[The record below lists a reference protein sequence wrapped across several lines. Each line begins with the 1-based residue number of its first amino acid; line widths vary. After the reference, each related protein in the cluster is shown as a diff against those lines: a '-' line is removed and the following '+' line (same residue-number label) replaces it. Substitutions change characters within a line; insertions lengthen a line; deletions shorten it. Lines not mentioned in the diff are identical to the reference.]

1 MLAHRMPK
9 ILRELGVR
17 PIINASGTLTALGG
31 SVIHNQVLHAWREA
45 SEVFLDMKELHARAG
60 KFIARLVGAETAYV
74 TCGTAASLVMSV
86 AACMTRGET
95 NKMARLPKSE
105 GMRNEVVV
113 QRLHRNE
120 FEHTIELTGARIIE
134 IGDEQTTTRRDLS
147 NAISERTAAVVYF
160 AFDPQQGVLPLEH
173 VLEVSHRQGVSVI
186 VDAAAETPPKENLRR
201 FIEMGADLVL
211 FSAGKDIG
219 APNDTGII
227 LGRRDLVETCTRLG
241 PHNTESVNARPRD
254 YIGRP
259 MKTSKEDISAVVAAL
274 KRYLQTDHGPRLRRM
289 ERMVRYMVSALSK
302 HDAVKV
308 KEADPAYDHP
318 RPVCIPRVELEF
330 PSRALGADE
339 VARRLREGEPP
350 IHAYVMN
357 QRLYI
362 NPQCLRS
369 GEERIIVSRL
379 GRILSEKRYT
389 NSRH

>member
-1 MLAHRMPK
+1 MVAHRMPK
-9 ILRELGVR
+9 VLRVLGVR
-17 PIINASGTLTALGG
+17 PIINASGTLTVLGG
-31 SVIHNQVLHAWREA
+31 SVIHSDILHAWREA
-45 SEVFLDMKELHARAG
+45 SEVFLDMKELHAKAG
-60 KFIARLVGAETAYV
+60 RFIARLVGAEAAYV
-74 TCGTAASLVMSV
+74 TCGTAASLVISV

-120 FEHTIELTGARIIE
+120 FEYTIGLTGARIIE
-134 IGDEQTTTRRDLS
+134 IGDEQRTTPQDLS
-147 NAISERTAAVVYF
+147 NAISQRTAAVVYF
-160 AFDPQQGVLPLEH
+160 AFNPQQGVLPLEQA
-173 VLEVSHRQGVSVI
+173 LEVCHRQSVPVI
-186 VDAAAETPPKENLRR
+186 VDAAAEIPPKENLRK

-227 LGRRDLVETCTRLG
+227 LGRRDLVEMCMRLG
-241 PHNTESVNARPRD
+241 PHNTESVKGRPRD

-274 KRYLQTDHGPRLRRM
+274 TRYLQTDHGRRLRRM

-302 HDAVKV
+302 CETVKV
-308 KEADPAYDHP
+308 READPAYDHP

-330 PSRALGADE
+330 PSQALGADE

-350 IHAYVMN
+350 IYAYVMN

-369 GEERIIVSRL
+369 GEERMIVSRL
-379 GRILSEKRYT
+379 SRLLSEKHHV
-389 NSRH
+389 NSRD